1 MRKRAFI
8 LISAASLFAASL
20 LGQCPTGNLWA
31 RLHLKQLEKSP
42 EIQLRKLLGILD
54 SIYHCPY
61 TDDST
66 HSFLLARIAKTYLDQ
81 GEFIKGIQYYK
92 ESIELI
98 RDNSGKASVN
108 LTHLPG
114 RYYWLS
120 VAYDSLNNFTEKMKA
135 LDSCFTISI
144 RLKCQD
150 RSTLTAL
157 ETRVQYFFDIGDYQ
171 RCIDYSIR
179 WETLAREYANDN
191 IGKEHRVG

>member
-54 SIYHCPY
+54 SIHHCRY

-66 HSFLLARIAKTYLDQ
+66 HSFLLARIAKTYVDQ

-92 ESIELI
+92 ESIKLI
-98 RDNSGKASVN
+98 ADNAGKASVN

-120 VAYDSLNNFTEKMKA
+120 VTYDLLNNVTQKMKA
-135 LDSCFTISI
+135 LDSCYVISM
-144 RLKCQD
+144 RLRYKD

-157 ETRVQYFFDIGDYQ
+157 E
-171 RCIDYSIR
+171 
-179 WETLAREYANDN
+179 
-191 IGKEHRVG
+191 